1 MYRTARTTP
10 LSRLTLLA
18 KADRFGV
25 SEAARQMGLSRRTV
39 QRWRRRRDELEDRPC
54 RPHRSPRRTSDQ
66 LERTVLGLRL
76 ELRWGPDRLGPY
88 LGLPVSTTYRILRRW
103 NAHRLRTLFPVARRT
118 HVPFV
123 VSEPGEVIAL
133 DIKSLGRLD
142 HGGGRQSRH
151 HGKRFGAGWH
161 HLHIAIDLAS
171 RLVYAEVRGGLG
183 KADTLDFLMHALALF
198 DARGIRVR
206 RVLTDNGSG
215 YRRVFRDACVALG
228 LRHTRTKPYH
238 PWTNGR
244 AEALIG
250 SIQRECTQAVPFT
263 SNDERRLA
271 IALWVA
277 YYNAERP
284 HLGLGGLAPLDW
296 LRRHGAT
303 RVYEDFS

>member
-25 SEAARQMGLSRRTV
+25 SEAARQMGVSRRTV
-39 QRWRRRRDELEDRPC
+39 QRWRRRRGELEDRPC
-54 RPHRSPRRTSDQ
+54 RPHRSPRRTGDQ
-66 LERTVLGLRL
+66 LEAAVLGLRL

-88 LGLPVSTTYRILRRW
+88 LGLPVSTTHRILRRW
-103 NAHRLRTLFPVARRT
+103 NAHRLRTLFPVERRT
-118 HVPFV
+118 HVPFA
-123 VSEPGEVIAL
+123 VSEPGEVMAL

-142 HGGGRQSRH
+142 YGGGRQARH
-151 HGKRFGAGWH
+151 HSLGAGWH

-183 KADTLDFLMHALALF
+183 KADTVDFLRHALAFF
-198 DARGIRVR
+198 DARGIRVQ
-206 RVLTDNGSG
+206 RVLTDNGVG
-215 YRRVFRDACVALG
+215 YRRIFREACSALG

-244 AEALIG
+244 AEAFIG
-250 SIQRECTQAVPFT
+250 SIQRECTQAVQFS

-277 YYNAERP
+277 YYNTERP

-296 LRRHGAT
+296 LRRHHAT
-303 RVYEDFS
+303 RVYEDFT